1 MSIAKSFVELMGG
14 TITVETAPNEG
25 TSFTVSLH
33 FPVID
38 ESAMGSKSGGES
50 KEITV
55 SGKRLLIVE
64 DNPIN
69 CEIANEFLTRAGFE
83 TEIAENGEVAV
94 KMVTEAEAGYYDAVL
109 MDIMMP
115 VMDGFEATKQI
126 RALKDKRADVP
137 IIAVSANTFESD
149 KKQAIEIGMNAH
161 VSKPYDPDKLIAAIN
176 KVLQ

>member
-1 MSIAKSFVELMGG
+1 
-14 TITVETAPNEG
+14 
-25 TSFTVSLH
+25 
-33 FPVID
+33 
-38 ESAMGSKSGGES
+38 
-50 KEITV
+50 
-55 SGKRLLIVE
+55 
-64 DNPIN
+64 
-69 CEIANEFLTRAGFE
+69 
-83 TEIAENGEVAV
+83 
-94 KMVTEAEAGYYDAVL
+94 MVTEAEAGYYDAVL

-176 KVLQ
+176 KVIQ